1 MAWDKANGIYKPQI
15 NQANLV
21 SDESSH
27 SNSIKK
33 KKWIIT
39 FIYGYNQRSISRFTN
54 MLPWFGCHIAHDTH
68 KRLFY

>member
-33 KKWIIT
+33 KNELLHLFMVIIKDQLVDSQT
-39 FIYGYNQRSISRFTN
+39 CYLDLGAT
-54 MLPWFGCHIAHDTH
+54 
-68 KRLFY
+68 